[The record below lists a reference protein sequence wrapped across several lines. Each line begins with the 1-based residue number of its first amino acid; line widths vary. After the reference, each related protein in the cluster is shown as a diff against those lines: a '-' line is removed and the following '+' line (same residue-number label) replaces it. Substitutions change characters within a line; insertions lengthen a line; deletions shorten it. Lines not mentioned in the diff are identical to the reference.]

1 MTHSFFGFVPAASL
15 AIGEGLAFFVLLGI
29 LLVFGVVLMNARRVG
44 QRAYDQALTEHEKR
58 SGFAFID
65 PTPPAASSPD
75 SARPEDSK
83 SARRLSRRKSLFA
96 PELLRAAL
104 KQAFIML
111 RPDIQWK
118 NPVMFVVEVG
128 TMLSLIFT
136 IAVPLGYQSRVP
148 LTYLIAL
155 DFWLLLTVLFA
166 NFASALAE
174 ARGKAQADALRKTRQ
189 ETPAFRLRDD
199 GLLESVAST
208 ALKAGDRVA
217 IEAGQFIP
225 GDGEVIEGVASVDES
240 AITGESAPV
249 IREAGGDRSGVTGGT
264 RVLSDRIVVRIT
276 ASAGK
281 SFLDRMIAL
290 VEGAIR
296 QRTPNEIALS
306 LVLSAFTLIFLIV
319 VAALWPMALHAE
331 HYMQDYLGSEQSVPS
346 LGTDVPTLVAL
357 LVCLIPTTIGALL
370 AAIGIAGM
378 DRALRA
384 NLIAKSGKAVEV
396 AGDVDTLLLD
406 KTGTITMGNRR
417 ATQFLPVGDCTAAE
431 LGRLAALASVA
442 DQTPEGKSILELYQ
456 RMPDGPRARLEN
468 EIPSDARFIEFT
480 AQTRMSGID
489 LPDGRQIRKG
499 APDTIVR
506 HVQQQKGDVP
516 ESVAKQVDAV
526 ASRGATPLLV
536 CDGARLAGVV
546 VLEDILK
553 PGIRDRFERLR
564 RMGLRTVMVTG
575 DNPLTAKAI
584 AEQAGVD
591 DYIAQATPE
600 AKLAYIR
607 REQAAGKLVAMMGD
621 GTNDA
626 PALAQAD
633 VGVAM
638 NSGTQAAKE
647 AGNMVDLDSD
657 PTKLIETV
665 EIGKQL
671 LMTRGA
677 LTTFSIAN
685 DLAKY
690 FAIVPALFAATLP
703 WLRSFDIMRLHSAT
717 SAILSAVIFN
727 AIIIPLLIPIA
738 LKGVKYRPV
747 GADALLR
754 RNLLIWG
761 LGGVIVPFIG
771 IKAID
776 VILVALH
783 LTS

>member
-1 MTHSFFGFVPAASL
+1 MSTTLIEEPMLSGPSPEELKLGRRHSRKA
-15 AIGEGLAFFVLLGI
+15 GLF
-29 LLVFGVVLMNARRVG
+29 
-44 QRAYDQALTEHEKR
+44 D
-58 SGFAFID
+58 
-65 PTPPAASSPD
+65 
-75 SARPEDSK
+75 
-83 SARRLSRRKSLFA
+83 
-96 PELLRAAL
+96 PELL
-104 KQAFIML
+104 KTAFWQSLVML

-128 TMLSLIFT
+128 TVLTSIYT
-136 IAVPLGYQSRVP
+136 IAKLLGYQSAA
-148 LTYLIAL
+148 TIGYLLAL
-155 DFWLLLTVLFA
+155 DFWLVATLLFA
-166 NFASALAE
+166 NFASSIAE
-174 ARGKAQADALRKTRQ
+174 ARGKSQADALRKTRRA
-189 ETPAFRLRDD
+189 TPARLIRPD
-199 GLLESVAST
+199 GTIEHTTST
-208 ALKAGDRVA
+208 ILRAGDSVEVVA
-217 IEAGQFIP
+217 GEVIP
-225 GDGEVIEGVASVDES
+225 SDGEIIEGVASIDES

-264 RVLSDRIVVRIT
+264 RVLSDRIVVQIT
-276 ASAGK
+276 ASPGN

-296 QRTPNEIALS
+296 QRTPNEIALCI
-306 LVLSAFTLIFLIV
+306 VLAAFTLIFLIV
-319 VAALWPMALHAE
+319 TATLWPIAYNVEL
-331 HYMQDYLGSEQSVPS
+331 YMKDYLGRSERSLS

-384 NLIAKSGKAVEV
+384 NIIAKSGKAVEV
-396 AGDVDTLLLD
+396 AGDIDTLLLD
-406 KTGTITMGNRR
+406 KTGTITVGNRR
-417 ATQFLPVGDCTAAE
+417 ATQFLPFDGFTAAE
-431 LGRLAALASVA
+431 VGHLAAQASAA
-442 DQTPEGKSILELYQ
+442 DETPEGKSIVELFHKFSGDSQ
-456 RMPDGPRARLEN
+456 GVDRHRPRSVDDDALA
-468 EIPSDARFIEFT
+468 PSGSRFVPFT
-480 AQTRMSGID
+480 AQTRMSGVD
-489 LPDGRQIRKG
+489 LPDGYPIRKG
-499 APDTIVR
+499 APDAIVR
-506 HVQQQKGDVP
+506 HVNRQNGSVSDVV
-516 ESVAKQVDAV
+516 EQTVAEV
-526 ASRGATPLLV
+526 AAKGATPLLV
-536 CDGARLAGVV
+536 SAGNRIAGMVA
-546 VLEDILK
+546 LEDILK
-553 PGIRDRFERLR
+553 PGIAERFERLR

-575 DNPLTAKAI
+575 DNPLTAAAI
-584 AEQAGVD
+584 AAQAGVD
-591 DYIAQATPE
+591 DFIAEATPE

-607 REQAAGKLVAMMGD
+607 KEQAGGKLVAMMGD

-690 FAIVPALFAATLP
+690 FAIVPAMFASTLP
-703 WLRSFDIMRLHSAT
+703 WLKPLDIMGLHSAT

-761 LGGVIVPFIG
+761 LGGVIVPFVG
-771 IKAID
+771 IKLID
-776 VILVALH
+776 VVLVALN
-783 LTS
+783 LLA